1 MGPEM
6 KERPLFRLTRTSTDL
21 QTDSDMENC
30 GEPAAA
36 AQAKI
41 KIICICSVASSRSG
55 RTDIYRNELKA
66 TGRVLFFHFDPS

>member
-6 KERPLFRLTRTSTDL
+6 KERPLFRLIRTSTDL

-41 KIICICSVASSRSG
+41 KII
-55 RTDIYRNELKA
+55 
-66 TGRVLFFHFDPS
+66 